1 MNHILTSA
9 TFGEASRS
17 SSGTEKPALTAP
29 RVCFLAPSLRFHF
42 SVLPSVRSHFT
53 FLLCCLCISSTLW
66 PLKVLTASKL
76 HILVSVSV
84 GLALEIQVEFLW
96 LRSRSFRVG
105 VHATGFRWQALNQK
119 TSLTARAVPFCTSL
133 LFFLPNHVPQFVFEI
148 CCVSWQI
155 GRWLVSRFGSSTEFS
170 VVLSLF
176 TPLLSC
182 YKPRFER
189 WWVSSRWS
197 WVDFR
202 VCLPYVAHSNH
213 AAEIVSNSLPL
224 IRHIKNPAKSV
235 PSALT
240 ASADFKMPKVL
251 RQTNP

>member
-1 MNHILTSA
+1 MNQILTSA

-17 SSGTEKPALTAP
+17 SLGSEKPALTAP
-29 RVCFLAPSLRFHF
+29 RVCFLAPSLLLLSGVISPFFFAVSVSAAPRDLWKSSQLPNCTFWCQF
-42 SVLPSVRSHFT
+42 QSVLPWKSKRN
-53 FLLCCLCISSTLW
+53 SSGC
-66 PLKVLTASKL
+66 A
-76 HILVSVSV
+76 H
-84 GLALEIQVEFLW
+84 ALSGSGGRL
-96 LRSRSFRVG
+96 G

-133 LFFLPNHVPQFVFEI
+133 LFSLPNHVPQFVFEI

-189 WWVSSRWS
+189 WWVPSRWS

-251 RQTNP
+251 RQRNP